1 MPKGNGFQ
9 VYFHLKDVCYVFLF
23 IPTKKFIIT
32 NYQIQVNWNIIM
44 VIGAVSTI
52 YEIFFLKN
60 FDLPYDLIAIYLLIF
75 LIIKVIFPDFIKKLV
90 IY

>member
-1 MPKGNGFQ
+1 
-9 VYFHLKDVCYVFLF
+9 
-23 IPTKKFIIT
+23 
-32 NYQIQVNWNIIM
+32 M